1 MSRGFAMITRRRIMA
16 VATAAACLAAAGTAR
31 AAAPEPEPFSEAAFD
46 AAQKAGRPIL
56 VDTYA
61 TWCEVCAR
69 QAPILDRLRGEAK
82 FKDLVTFKVDFDR
95 QKDVM
100 RRFNARV
107 QSTLVVFRGAKEV
120 GRSVGETQPEWIE
133 DLLEK
138 TLGSGTT

>member
-1 MSRGFAMITRRRIMA
+1 MSSDFAMMTRRRVMA
-16 VATAAACLAAAGTAR
+16 VATAAACLTAAGTAR

-82 FKDLVTFKVDFDR
+82 TCS
-95 QKDVM
+95 
-100 RRFNARV
+100 RRRSAAARPKPPL
-107 QSTLVVFRGAKEV
+107 TL
-120 GRSVGETQPEWIE
+120 RS
-133 DLLEK
+133 
-138 TLGSGTT
+138 